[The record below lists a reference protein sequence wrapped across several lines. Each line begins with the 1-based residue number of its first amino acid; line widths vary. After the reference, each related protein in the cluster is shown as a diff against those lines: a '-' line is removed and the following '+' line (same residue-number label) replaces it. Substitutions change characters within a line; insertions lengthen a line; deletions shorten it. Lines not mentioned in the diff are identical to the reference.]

1 MGTPPGSLY
10 TSYGTP
16 ALWQVQLDG
25 TTWVKISDDLGGENL
40 AETLAIG
47 NITGGTDI
55 IVSSGDVIRG
65 EEDGT
70 GGTVQI
76 FGGNAT
82 AAAGAGGSIIL
93 AGGSTVGGKTGGIQL
108 ETPDGVS
115 SNASGSIVLTTGS
128 SPLGGIVGGV
138 EIRTGDAGAA
148 GVIGTSGA
156 IDIKAGDTLTTG
168 LEGLGGSVSITS
180 GNASDDSSAG
190 NVILI
195 AGTSGVIAPPPV
207 FPTAPG
213 QGGIAYFRAGNSAG
227 TSRGGDVIIQSGN
240 GGSGGGEGGDI
251 NLLAGGGGGGADDGE
266 VVAIGNLRST
276 NIKRDGG
283 DPNSG
288 AGTFGNEGDIY
299 QRTDTGLGQLWVNT
313 NGSSTGWVRL
323 AAAGDFIESF
333 QQLQSGTL
341 TPSGKYTIGDPEE
354 AYFSAYGLF
363 ENMSSVGSAAA
374 NINYVTNDS
383 GPSLGFSADSNSI
396 NNRGGVELTPGAGV
410 TRSCVTLEQRFFG
423 TFAIDTFSASGD
435 VNSQRYFLGLTTND
449 LATQLSADLP
459 VAGSYVGFMRS
470 STNANWLVVTRGP
483 TGANFINTGVPKS
496 TVDAAG
502 GTYFFIVDA
511 TDFVASSVVRC
522 LILDDTL
529 TLVSNIIV
537 PADLPAGST
546 QLCPAIGL
554 ETVLITGA
562 IGRSTLEINSAT
574 LTTNA
579 DLAGQVGGSSSGSLS
594 LAQVLVNGNDT
605 GAEVINVNQGSG
617 ILGVTDDN
625 AGAGADVS
633 VLSGFTTAAAQR
645 TGNLLLASAQGQ
657 VGNVTAA
664 GIATGS
670 AQLRS
675 GNQEDPVSQGNTGGV
690 EITSGDH
697 GGTDGETGDLILRTG
712 GFTVGGGGA
721 GTVQGDIL
729 IGPGS
734 FLPNNATTTG
744 RVFIQGGSTALPNV
758 DGGDVQIVSGLN
770 SSAIGNS
777 GDLTLNSFN
786 VNLEGASGDVILASG
801 EGGTVGTSSSGSLTL
816 RTGDTSGGATGALTI
831 NTGAAGNGS
840 AGDILMIAG
849 SSSSGNGSDIS
860 IAGGFTPDPG
870 GTGGNIA
877 LTPGTG
883 GAGDGAV
890 IINGKLT
897 VTGLI
902 DPTGLVLT
910 GQAAAPTTL
919 AAGEG
924 LIWVDNNASPS
935 ELVFTNDLGT
945 DIVISTAAGAT
956 TLGALTD
963 VTLTGPVAGQVLTY
977 NGAQWINLASPGG
990 ASPLA
995 DVLTIGNTTGALSI
1009 IVQGTL
1015 GSTII
1020 SDDDL
1025 VLNPSAVAGKQVVI
1039 DGLRWPDVDGLANEV
1054 LMTDG
1059 AGNLTFGPGGG
1070 GGGDL
1075 ATVLTAG
1082 NKTGGTAIS
1091 GDDVFNGNGGDLTL
1105 KGGNSTGGAG
1115 VGFGGDVVID
1125 GGTPNPAVAGGSGG
1139 NITLTGAPANNS
1151 GSGGTVSLIGGAG
1164 AGGGPGGSLVFS
1176 AGSAV
1181 GTGDG
1186 GGINLTPGSGAGGG
1200 TDGEVSITGDL
1211 SVTGKLTVTG
1221 MIDPPGLLLSD
1232 SPSVP
1237 FTPTGMDGG
1246 IWVDSS
1252 GDLEVV
1258 S

>member
-156 IDIKAGDTLTTG
+156 IDIKAGESLTTG
-168 LEGLGGSVSITS
+168 ALGVGGTVDVRSGDATS
-180 GNASDDSSAG
+180 D
-190 NVILI
+190 
-195 AGTSGVIAPPPV
+195 
-207 FPTAPG
+207 G
-213 QGGIAYFRAGNSAG
+213 QGGDIILVAGSGGTPVSVVPSPSAAGAGGDATLAAGNSSG
-227 TSRGGDVIIQSGN
+227 TEIGGTIVLRGGE
-240 GGSGGGEGGDI
+240 GGSGGGVGGDI
-251 NLLAGGGGGGADDGE
+251 KLRPGAGGGGADDGE
-266 VVAIGNLRST
+266 VTVFGILESA
-276 NIKRDGG
+276 NILHRDG
-283 DPNSG
+283 DPNVVG
-288 AGTFGNEGDIY
+288 VPGDEGDIY

-333 QQLQSGTL
+333 QQLQSGTV
-341 TPSGKYTIGDPEE
+341 TPSSNYLGGADEE
-354 AYFSAYGLF
+354 YFSSYGLLEGLRF
-363 ENMSSVGSAAA
+363 FQ
-374 NINYVTNDS
+374 
-383 GPSLGFSADSNSI
+383 SLGGTITGAPPVGPLPLNNGPVVQLTVLENTATQTAGLDSISDPAYVGGSLNGVSLNQRPFATFAFATNSTDT
-396 NNRGGVELTPGAGV
+396 NQA
-410 TRSCVTLEQRFFG
+410 RFF
-423 TFAIDTFSASGD
+423 A
-435 VNSQRYFLGLTTND
+435 GLTTAT
-449 LATQLSADLP
+449 LSTQLFTDLP
-459 VAGSYVGFMRS
+459 GNPLEYVGFMRS
-470 STNANWLVVTRGP
+470 STNANWLVVHRGP
-483 TGANFINTGVPKS
+483 TGANFINTGVAKA
-496 TVDAAG
+496 TVDAA
-502 GTYFFIVDA
+502 TSAYYFIVDA
-511 TDFVASSVVRC
+511 SDFVASSVVRC

-529 TLVSNIIV
+529 TLISSITV
-537 PADLPAGST
+537 PVDLPDGDTILQS
-546 QLCPAIGL
+546 AIGVRTIAGTGGL
-554 ETVLITGA
+554 NGSSVLLSHLTITP
-562 IGRSTLEINSAT
+562 
-574 LTTNA
+574 NA

-605 GAEVINVNQGSG
+605 GANVINVNQGSG

-883 GAGDGAV
+883 GAGDG
-890 IINGKLT
+890 
-897 VTGLI
+897 
-902 DPTGLVLT
+902 
-910 GQAAAPTTL
+910 
-919 AAGEG
+919 
-924 LIWVDNNASPS
+924 
-935 ELVFTNDLGT
+935 
-945 DIVISTAAGAT
+945 
-956 TLGALTD
+956 
-963 VTLTGPVAGQVLTY
+963 
-977 NGAQWINLASPGG
+977 
-990 ASPLA
+990 
-995 DVLTIGNTTGALSI
+995 
-1009 IVQGTL
+1009 
-1015 GSTII
+1015 
-1020 SDDDL
+1020 
-1025 VLNPSAVAGKQVVI
+1025 
-1039 DGLRWPDVDGLANEV
+1039 
-1054 LMTDG
+1054 
-1059 AGNLTFGPGGG
+1059 
-1070 GGGDL
+1070 
-1075 ATVLTAG
+1075 
-1082 NKTGGTAIS
+1082 
-1091 GDDVFNGNGGDLTL
+1091 
-1105 KGGNSTGGAG
+1105 
-1115 VGFGGDVVID
+1115 
-1125 GGTPNPAVAGGSGG
+1125 
-1139 NITLTGAPANNS
+1139 
-1151 GSGGTVSLIGGAG
+1151 
-1164 AGGGPGGSLVFS
+1164 
-1176 AGSAV
+1176 
-1181 GTGDG
+1181 
-1186 GGINLTPGSGAGGG
+1186 
-1200 TDGEVSITGDL
+1200 
-1211 SVTGKLTVTG
+1211 
-1221 MIDPPGLLLSD
+1221 
-1232 SPSVP
+1232 
-1237 FTPTGMDGG
+1237 
-1246 IWVDSS
+1246 
-1252 GDLEVV
+1252 
-1258 S
+1258 